1 MTLLTGPQL
10 QFLLQGLC
18 WTAVLSLMAFVGGGL
33 LGFVVAILRVYGP
46 AVTRNLTML
55 YIKLIQGTP
64 LLVLLSLA
72 YFGLPTMGLNI
83 EPLSAAGLGLSV
95 YVSAYLGEIWR
106 GCIESVPRTQAEAA
120 ECLALNW
127 GQRLIHV
134 ILPQAMRIA
143 TPPTVGFMV
152 QIVKNTSLASAIG
165 FVELA
170 RAGQVINNATF
181 QPFVTFMLIAAL
193 YFALCYPLSVWSRR
207 LERKLNVANRY
218 GRVGLEEFWRQSRAG
233 RRLLH
238 CQQGVSGRH
247 HRTQRLRQEHGA
259 ALHRPPGVGR
269 CRSYRGLRARHHVA
283 KAEPAPVA
291 PRCRHRVPE
300 L

>member
-1 MTLLTGPQL
+1 MTSLTPPQL
-10 QFLLQGLC
+10 QFLLNGFV
-18 WTAVLSLMAFVGGGL
+18 WTVVLSLLAFAGGGL
-33 LGFVVAILRVYGP
+33 LGFGVAIARVYGP
-46 AVTRNLTML
+46 RTTRQLVML

-72 YFGLPTMGLNI
+72 YFGLPALGFNI
-83 EPLSAAGLGLSV
+83 KPLTAAGLGLSI

-134 ILPQAMRIA
+134 ILPQAAKIA

-170 RAGQVINNATF
+170 RAGQVINNSTF
-181 QPFVTFMLIAAL
+181 QPFVIFVLIAAL
-193 YFALCYPLSVWSRR
+193 YFSLCYPLSVMSRR
-207 LERKLNVANRY
+207 LERKLNVA
-218 GRVGLEEFWRQSRAG
+218 
-233 RRLLH
+233 
-238 CQQGVSGRH
+238 
-247 HRTQRLRQEHGA
+247 HR
-259 ALHRPPGVGR
+259 
-269 CRSYRGLRARHHVA
+269 
-283 KAEPAPVA
+283 
-291 PRCRHRVPE
+291 
-300 L
+300 

>member
-1 MTLLTGPQL
+1 MSALTAPQL
-10 QFLLQGLC
+10 HFLLNGLA
-18 WTAVLSLMAFVGGGL
+18 WTVALSLLAFAGGGL
-33 LGFVVAILRVYGP
+33 LGFAVAIGRVYGP
-46 AVTRNLTML
+46 NITRQMVML

-72 YFGLPTMGLNI
+72 YFGLPSLGLNI
-83 EPLSAAGLGLSV
+83 QPLTAAGLGLSI

-134 ILPQAMRIA
+134 ILPQALKIG

-170 RAGQVINNATF
+170 RAGQVINNSTF
-181 QPFVTFMLIAAL
+181 QPFVIFVLIAAL
-193 YFALCYPLSVWSRR
+193 YFALCYPLSAWSRR
-207 LERKLNVANRY
+207 LERKLNVA
-218 GRVGLEEFWRQSRAG
+218 
-233 RRLLH
+233 
-238 CQQGVSGRH
+238 
-247 HRTQRLRQEHGA
+247 HR
-259 ALHRPPGVGR
+259 
-269 CRSYRGLRARHHVA
+269 
-283 KAEPAPVA
+283 
-291 PRCRHRVPE
+291 
-300 L
+300 

>member
-1 MTLLTGPQL
+1 MTALTAPQL
-10 QFLLQGLC
+10 LFLLSGLK
-18 WTAVLSLMAFVGGGL
+18 WTVVLSLMAFVGGGL
-33 LGFVVAILRVYGP
+33 LGFVVAIARSYGP
-46 AVTRNLTML
+46 RFTRQLVML

-72 YFGLPTMGLNI
+72 YFGLPSLGMNI
-83 EPLSAAGLGLSV
+83 EPLTAAGIGLSI

-134 ILPQAMRIA
+134 ILPQALKIA

-170 RAGQVINNATF
+170 RAGQVINNSTF
-181 QPFVTFMLIAAL
+181 QPFVIFVLIAAL
-193 YFALCYPLSVWSRR
+193 YFALCYPLSAWSRR
-207 LERKLNVANRY
+207 LERKFNVA
-218 GRVGLEEFWRQSRAG
+218 
-233 RRLLH
+233 
-238 CQQGVSGRH
+238 
-247 HRTQRLRQEHGA
+247 HR
-259 ALHRPPGVGR
+259 
-269 CRSYRGLRARHHVA
+269 
-283 KAEPAPVA
+283 
-291 PRCRHRVPE
+291 
-300 L
+300 